1 MNSCVYFQNFLGKT
15 FLTKTDRFFTA
26 FPLPLVIVLA
36 GLFSLCWSLERFI
49 YLKIYTLYIYILDC
63 FIYLKICTFHIWHFD
78 IHCVKSVQI
87 RCFLWSVLSRIW
99 TEYGEIRSIS
109 LRIQSEYGK
118 IRTRKNSVFG
128 NFSRSDYR
136 RDYIMIS

>member
-49 YLKIYTLYIYILDC
+49 YLKIYTLYIYIGL
-63 FIYLKICTFHIWHFD
+63 FYLFENIYIPYMAFWHSLCEKCPNTVFSLVRTFPYMDWIRRD
-78 IHCVKSVQI
+78 TEYLSPSSVRI
-87 RCFLWSVLSRIW
+87 RENTDQKKLRIW
-99 TEYGEIRSIS
+99 KLFTQR
-109 LRIQSEYGK
+109 L
-118 IRTRKNSVFG
+118 
-128 NFSRSDYR
+128 
-136 RDYIMIS
+136 